1 MAMPNSFA
9 EKILKADI
17 VSFDIFDTLIGRT
30 LASPGHV
37 FRLMEPEISSLLG
50 EPVKDFLNIRRSAE
64 RDARMRVFEET
75 GREEVSLCQIYEQVF
90 ETLDKEADE
99 VLLKMSCQL
108 EMDVERRCLVEREV
122 GRRLFEFA
130 KRHHKPCFLISD
142 MYLPKEFI
150 ESILSDIGYSGW
162 DRFYLSCDYGVN
174 KSSGQLF
181 ELILEEFKCDPAS
194 MVHVGDNLNGDIR
207 KPKSLGINTIHIPRS
222 ADTFRGNYYFA
233 KKIFEKTVQKNS
245 TLCSSLCT
253 QLVSDNSYEAMLSL
267 EKGSLNGDPFNFGYN
282 NMGPM
287 ILGFVTWLH
296 KQASEQ
302 GLDKLLFLSRDGQV
316 LRRAYEAFWGDMGID
331 SSYIYSSR
339 RIATIASIRT
349 PHDIKRLLHDPIF
362 PRSIAS
368 FLFQRFGLR
377 HEDLDFKLLSEF
389 GFKSLEDRVGPKTN
403 KNMLNDLVLGHT
415 EKILRKA
422 KIQRDAYKFYL
433 SQYFDEKQKI
443 GVVDIGYAGSMQKS
457 IAELSDTKV
466 HGFYMATSQGIDNIG
481 MSGHI
486 SRGYIVDRDFSK
498 VTPIGINEHRF
509 VYETIICCA
518 DDSFLG
524 FDETTGFAA
533 EFDVSGAI
541 HRKSFV
547 KLAHSGVES
556 FCRDV
561 ATHIPFDKDDFY
573 LDSATAAAY
582 LDMFLKSPPPEDI
595 NVFDQ
600 VEFED
605 SFASDTKRVLVNT
618 TTAENRIMIW
628 NEARRIVE
636 KSHSVRK
643 PKVNKSRKRWL
654 LDYEA
659 ILVSRFAGDRKL
671 AKYERD
677 RESFF
682 KESQIP
688 YITAYWRALGQRL

>member
-37 FRLMEPEISSLLG
+37 FRLMEPEIGSVLG
-50 EPVKDFLNIRRSAE
+50 EPVKDFFNIRRSAE

-75 GREEVSLCQIYEQVF
+75 GRDEVSLYQIYQQVF
-90 ETLDKEADE
+90 ETLDKTADE
-99 VLLKMSCQL
+99 ALLQMSCQL
-108 EMDVERRCLVEREV
+108 EMDVERRCLVEREA
-122 GRRLFEFA
+122 GRRLFEFS
-130 KRHHKPCFLISD
+130 KRHHKPCLLISD

-150 ESILSDIGYSGW
+150 ENTLSDIGYSGW
-162 DRFYLSCDYGVN
+162 DRFYLSCDCGVN
-174 KSSGQLF
+174 KASGQLF
-181 ELILEEFKCDPAS
+181 DLILEDFQCDPGS
-194 MVHVGDNLNGDIR
+194 LVHVGDNINGDIR
-207 KPKSLGINTIHIPRS
+207 KPQSLGINTIHIPRS
-222 ADTFRGNYYFA
+222 ADTFRGKYSFA
-233 KKIFEKTVQKNS
+233 KQIFEKTVQKNS

-253 QLVSDNSYEAMLSL
+253 QLVADNSYEAMLSQK
-267 EKGSLNGDPFNFGYN
+267 KGSLNGDPYNFGYN

-316 LRRAYEAFWGDMGID
+316 LHRAYQAFWGDMGID
-331 SSYIYSSR
+331 ASYVYSSR

-349 PHDIKRLLHDPIF
+349 PHDIKRLLNNPVF

-389 GFKSLEDRVGPKTN
+389 GFKSLEDRVGPKTD

-415 EKILRKA
+415 ERILLKA
-422 KIQRDAYKFYL
+422 KIQRDEYKSYL
-433 SQYFDEKQKI
+433 SQHFEGKQKI
-443 GVVDIGYAGSMQKS
+443 GVVDIGYAGSMQRS
-457 IAELSDTKV
+457 IAELIGTKV
-466 HGFYMATSQGIDNIG
+466 HGFYMATSHAINNIG
-481 MSGHI
+481 LSGHI
-486 SRGYIVDRDFSK
+486 SRGYIVDRDFGK
-498 VTPIGINEHRF
+498 DTRIGINEHRF

-524 FDETTGFAA
+524 FDETNGLAE

-561 ATHIPFDKDDFY
+561 ATYIPFEKDDFY
-573 LDSATAAAY
+573 LDASSAAAY
-582 LDMFLKSPPPEDI
+582 LDMYLKSPPPEDI
-595 NVFDQ
+595 KVFDQ

-618 TTAENRIMIW
+618 TPAENRVMIW
-628 NEARRIVE
+628 KEARRVVA
-636 KSHSVRK
+636 KANSVPK
-643 PKVNKSRKRWL
+643 PKVKKSRKRWL
-654 LDYEA
+654 LDREA

-682 KESQIP
+682 MDSQQP
-688 YITAYWRALGQRL
+688 YITAYWRALGRRL